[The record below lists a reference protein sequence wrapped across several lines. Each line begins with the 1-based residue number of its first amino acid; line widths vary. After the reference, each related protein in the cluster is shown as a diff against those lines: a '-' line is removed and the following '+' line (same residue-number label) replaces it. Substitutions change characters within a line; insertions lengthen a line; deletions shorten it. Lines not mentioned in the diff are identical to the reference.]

1 MKYLVLFAVL
11 LVVYLLWKHQRTQER
26 AGREGGNASAGSA
39 RTAAPPAASPQEMV
53 RCPVCDLHLPRADAV
68 EGTLGLYCS
77 AEHHRLNEPAPR

>member
-68 EGTLGLYCS
+68 ADAQGRLFCS
-77 AEHHRLNEPAPR
+77 AAHRDGTRA